1 MWQLPSR
8 IHLSLVLKAICTIRF
23 SPGKDLYMEQRG
35 TAGTF
40 ISNVQK
46 AQKQHPTLHSL
57 PPPREDGGLQ
67 GKENTET
74 TSWSLGHGQ
83 RKLVEIFQLG
93 NRSSQAIKCFTQ
105 TCSLTTL
112 GAPCSISHTARLA
125 PYKIKASDHKHKK
138 ELCSATVHFE
148 HSNRPAPQGETGFV
162 PISFRKRFQPA
173 EIPHYSHGR
182 SGHYTAKGARGTC
195 HRGRSSGE
203 LFVHQLQSLAQD
215 VWLTLLSSCG
225 YCVSYFWRVWVLGNP
240 IHVCSG
246 LCNCTL
252 IRCFSQVFFL
262 ASHQE

>member
-1 MWQLPSR
+1 MWQLPST

-46 AQKQHPTLHSL
+46 AQKQHPSLHSL

-105 TCSLTTL
+105 TRSLTTL

-138 ELCSATVHFE
+138 RVMLCHSAFPALQQASTTRRNRVCPHFLQEEASTSRNPTLQPWQKWPLHSERSPGHLSQRKIFGRALCSPVAEPCPGCLAHL
-148 HSNRPAPQGETGFV
+148 A
-162 PISFRKRFQPA
+162 FQ
-173 EIPHYSHGR
+173 
-182 SGHYTAKGARGTC
+182 
-195 HRGRSSGE
+195 
-203 LFVHQLQSLAQD
+203 L
-215 VWLTLLSSCG
+215 
-225 YCVSYFWRVWVLGNP
+225 WVL
-240 IHVCSG
+240 CFLFLEG
-246 LCNCTL
+246 LGVGEPRPCLLWTL
-252 IRCFSQVFFL
+252 
-262 ASHQE
+262 